1 MQIAQHCFA
10 LIGFAYIPP
19 WSVNA
24 GFIVGDEKTLIVDS
38 GPNTLAAATIRG
50 YAQAVRPSNQ
60 LLLIN
65 TERHLD
71 HISGN
76 SHFADHGVEVYGH
89 VGIQRQ
95 DSELKSDIDEYIACT
110 PNVIRREQ
118 QEAAI
123 VFTDTRI
130 VNPVHKISSE
140 IKFNLGNLNAEV
152 LVTPGHTPTNLCV
165 FVPAERVLFCGDS
178 VVSGYLPNLE
188 GGSVRDWQQWLSTLD
203 RITELEAEVMV
214 CGHGPV
220 LQGANVPKEIQR
232 IRTIIERA
240 ILEEKAPTEY
250 ELEK

>member
-10 LIGFAYIPP
+10 LMGFAYTPP

-38 GPNTLAAATIRG
+38 GPHILAAATIEG
-50 YAQAVRPSNQ
+50 YAHAVRPSNQ

-76 SHFADHGVEVYGH
+76 SHFADNGVEVYGH

-110 PNVIRREQ
+110 PNAVRRKRE
-118 QEAAI
+118 EAAI
-123 VFTDTRI
+123 VFTGTRI
-130 VNPVHKISSE
+130 INPIHKITSE
-140 IKFNLGNLNAEV
+140 IKFNLGNLNAKV
-152 LVTPGHTPTNLCV
+152 LLTPGHTPTNLCV
-165 FVPAERVLFCGDS
+165 FVPVERVLFCGDS

-188 GGSVRDWQQWLSTLD
+188 GGSVRDWHQWLSTLD
-203 RITELEAEVMV
+203 RIATLEAKVLV
-214 CGHGPV
+214 CGHGPI

-232 IRTIIERA
+232 VRKIIEHA
-240 ILEEKAPTEY
+240 ILKKKAPTSY

>member
-10 LIGFAYIPP
+10 LLGFAYTPP

-24 GFIVGDEKTLIVDS
+24 GFIVGDEQTLVVDS

-50 YAQAVRPSNQ
+50 YAQVVRPSNK

-76 SHFADHGVEVYGH
+76 SHFTDNGVEVYGH
-89 VGIQRQ
+89 AGIQRQ
-95 DSELKSDIDEYIACT
+95 DSELKSDIDEYIAST
-110 PNVIRREQ
+110 PNTIRRER

-130 VNPVHKISSE
+130 VNPIHKITSE
-140 IKFNLGNLNAEV
+140 MKFDLGNLTAEV
-152 LVTPGHTPTNLCV
+152 LLTPGHTSTNLCV

-188 GGSVRDWQQWLSTLD
+188 GSSVMDWQQWLSTLD
-203 RITELEAEVMV
+203 RIAVLDVEILVS
-214 CGHGPV
+214 GHGPI
-220 LQGANVPKEIQR
+220 LQGSKVSKEVQR
-232 IRTIIERA
+232 VRAIIEHA
-240 ILEEKAPTEY
+240 IIEGKAPTSS
-250 ELEK
+250 